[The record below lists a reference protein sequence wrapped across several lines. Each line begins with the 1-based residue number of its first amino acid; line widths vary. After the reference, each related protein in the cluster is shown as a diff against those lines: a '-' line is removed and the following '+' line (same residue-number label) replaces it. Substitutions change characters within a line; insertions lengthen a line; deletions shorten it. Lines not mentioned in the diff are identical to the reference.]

1 MSRSLIALGIV
12 WNLAEQFGRRGIS
25 FVISL
30 ILAQFLTPED
40 FGLVA
45 IVAVVST
52 VASAS
57 MESGLRDALIRTE
70 NASELDYSTAFWA
83 NLALAGITYLVV
95 FWMAPLIATYYQ
107 DVGLTS
113 LIRVAAVAIFFN
125 LFQIVPG
132 AILSRTLSFAVQFR
146 IGMFSGALSAFV
158 AIVFVSLGFGVW
170 ALVMQMLTSSIVSAI
185 GFSLSRVWRPRLL
198 FSRGS
203 LSRLLSF
210 GYKIYL
216 SSLLEI
222 IFSNLYVLAI
232 ARIFLA
238 GVAGL
243 YFLAEKIR
251 DILVGQLVNSIQT
264 VTYPVLSAL
273 QNDPLKLKEACRE
286 VLLVT
291 TFLVFPAM
299 LLLAALAV
307 PLFKVC
313 FPEAWW
319 PAASYLQLMCI
330 AGALYPLHAI
340 NLNFLKVR
348 GRSDLYLYIEIF
360 KKILTLIV
368 LMVCISY
375 GVIGILVGQILGSVV
390 AYVANSYFSESAVGY
405 PPLEQVADFL
415 PSLLLAGF
423 LALVVYGCVLAV
435 NWPEIVKVVGLGT
448 GFVVLYGVVARSLGL
463 RGYVLAR
470 ETMAR
475 IFGEPVRVG

>member
-1 MSRSLIALGIV
+1 
-12 WNLAEQFGRRGIS
+12 
-25 FVISL
+25 
-30 ILAQFLTPED
+30 
-40 FGLVA
+40 
-45 IVAVVST
+45 
-52 VASAS
+52 

-70 NASELDYSTAFWA
+70 NASQLDYSTAFWA

-95 FWMAPLIATYYQ
+95 FWVAPLIAAYYQ

-132 AILSRTLSFAVQFR
+132 AILSRTLSFAIQFR
-146 IGMFSGALSAFV
+146 IGMVSGALSALV
-158 AIVFVSLGFGVW
+158 AIVFVWLGFGVW

-198 FSRGS
+198 FSRVS
-203 LSRLLSF
+203 LARLLSF

-238 GVAGL
+238 GVAGR

-251 DILVGQLVNSIQT
+251 DILVGQLVSSIQT

-273 QNDPLKLKEACRE
+273 QNEPLKLKAACRE

-319 PAASYLQLMCI
+319 PAAIYLQLMCI

-360 KKILTLIV
+360 KKILTLVI
-368 LMVCISY
+368 LMVCLSY
-375 GVIGILVGQILGSVV
+375 GVVGILVGQIVGSVV
-390 AYVANSYFSESAVGY
+390 AYVANSFFSESAVGY
-405 PPLEQVADFL
+405 PTLEQVADFL
-415 PSLLLAGF
+415 PSLLVAGG
-423 LALVVYGCVLAV
+423 LALAVWGAVLVVD
-435 NWPEIVKVVGLGT
+435 WPEIVKVIAFGSGFVGL
-448 GFVVLYGVVARSLGL
+448 YVAIAYAFQL
-463 RGYVLAR
+463 RGYVLAK
-470 ETMAR
+470 ETLAR
-475 IFGEPVRVG
+475 LFGKSGRAG

>member
-1 MSRSLIALGIV
+1 MSVV
-12 WNLAEQFGRRGIS
+12 WSLAEQFGRRGIS
-25 FVISL
+25 FVVSL

-40 FGLVA
+40 FGVVA

-52 VASAS
+52 IASAS

-95 FWMAPLIATYYQ
+95 FWAAPLIATYYQ

-113 LIRVAAVAIFFN
+113 LIRVAAVAVFFN
-125 LFQIVPG
+125 VFQVVPG
-132 AILSRTLSFAVQFR
+132 AILSQKLSFSVQFR
-146 IGMFSGALSAFV
+146 IGMVSGALSALV

-198 FSRGS
+198 FSRVS
-203 LSRLLSF
+203 LARLLSF

-251 DILVGQLVNSIQT
+251 DILVGQLVSSIQT

-273 QNDPLKLKEACRE
+273 QNDPLKLKAACRE

-360 KKILTLIV
+360 KKILTLVI
-368 LMVCISY
+368 LMVCLSY
-375 GVIGILVGQILGSVV
+375 GVIGILIGQIVGSVV
-390 AYVANSYFSESAVGY
+390 AYVANSFFSESAVGY

-415 PSLLLAGF
+415 PSLLVAGG
-423 LALVVYGCVLAV
+423 LALAAWGGVLVVD
-435 NWPEIVKVVGLGT
+435 WPEIVKVIAFGSGFVGL
-448 GFVVLYGVVARSLGL
+448 YVAIAYAFQL
-463 RGYVLAR
+463 RGYVLAK
-470 ETMAR
+470 ETLAR
-475 IFGEPVRVG
+475 LLR